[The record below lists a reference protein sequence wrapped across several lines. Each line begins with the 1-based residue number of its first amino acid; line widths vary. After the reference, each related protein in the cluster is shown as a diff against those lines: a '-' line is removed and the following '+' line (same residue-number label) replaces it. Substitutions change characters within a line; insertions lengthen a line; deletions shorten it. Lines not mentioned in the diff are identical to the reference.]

1 MSSIVKNERYTS
13 EELIQFC
20 VGVLS
25 KFKKEIKRLHKYL
38 SAIGNG
44 IALLKQLQ
52 LEMKTDN
59 FKQLDKI
66 DDLGSMVYPLLLV
79 EVGENDET
87 VIILFQILKI
97 FSWKYQTEKNKK

>member
-1 MSSIVKNERYTS
+1 M
-13 EELIQFC
+13 
-20 VGVLS
+20 GVLS

-44 IALLKQLQ
+44 IALFQQLH
-52 LEMKTDN
+52 LEIKTVN

-66 DDLGSMVYPLLLV
+66 DDLSSMVYPLLLV

-87 VIILFQILKI
+87 VI
-97 FSWKYQTEKNKK
+97 